1 MYASDY
7 GYGTDLTKCSK
18 DIYNYDTVSAC
29 TTGNWLFNSSNQW
42 LTTPHSSNSTSAWRV
57 RSSGRVYSGD
67 RVYLSNFGVR
77 PVLYLD
83 SELGMESGHEGTSID
98 PYRISV

>member
-7 GYGTDLTKCSK
+7 GYGTDLTKCSI
-18 DIYNYDTVSAC
+18 DIYKYDTVSAC
-29 TTGNWLFNSSNQW
+29 KTGNWLFNNTNQW
-42 LTTPHSSNSTSAWRV
+42 LITP
-57 RSSGRVYSGD
+57 RSSSSSHAWNVHSAGRVYYSD
-67 RVYLSNFGVR
+67 AVYLASRGVR